1 MAHNSSTANQ
11 TTSSSIKTEEVNYFF
26 QDEHGQIAKML
37 KPVQVKQIQSM
48 DHPKS
53 SMVFPSSSARNGGGG
68 GGGGGSGIGNVG
80 RMGAFSQMVSG
91 IELNVMHQLSNVSF
105 NSCSRAQRIRI
116 RDNLYDYKTAATL
129 QFQKT
134 KIGIEIERIDHYFYR
149 HSIQSSPM
157 HTMSA
162 SSSSVQRKRKPDKAG
177 KGLRHFSMKVCE
189 KVQEKGKTT
198 YNEVADDL
206 VNEELKNSYDT
217 NCDQKNI
224 RRRVYDALNVLMA
237 INVISKDKKEIRWI
251 GLPANSAE
259 VQKTS
264 LNSLIP
270 FTLHL
275 LIVVSQQFLAL
286 EEENN
291 TRRERIKKKHE
302 TLREL
307 VLQNV
312 AFKGLVERNKQAE
325 SQGVVPSPN
334 SSIQLPFIIVNTHK
348 STKINCSVTN
358 DKSEYIFK
366 FDNTFE
372 MHDDIAVLKRMGLPL
387 GLDKGECTAENI
399 ERIKAWV
406 PPNMA
411 KYVEAYGTGKV
422 IDPMYDSDADD
433 NDFNPYLESTNESQS
448 LVQHSQHT
456 TDVEYKLELDDDELE
471 DDID

>member
-1 MAHNSSTANQ
+1 MAHTSTTNQ
-11 TTSSSIKTEEVNYFF
+11 TSGAVKTDEVNYFF
-26 QDEHGQIAKML
+26 RDEHGQIAKML
-37 KPVQVKQIQSM
+37 KPVQVKQSQSM

-53 SMVFPSSSARNGGGG
+53 SMVFASSSARNV
-68 GGGGGSGIGNVG
+68 GGSGGSSSGGIGNVG
-80 RMGAFSQMVSG
+80 RMGAFSQMSTTNQGQFIRLQDGYITLPKTENTSYTTAVSAQKG
-91 IELNVMHQLSNVSF
+91 SSTGGVGGGGGG
-105 NSCSRAQRIRI
+105 SREVLKSGRYEKYTPNNAMKMKSK
-116 RDNLYDYKTAATL
+116 LHA
-129 QFQKT
+129 
-134 KIGIEIERIDHYFYR
+134 
-149 HSIQSSPM
+149 IQSSPM
-157 HTMSA
+157 DTMSG

-206 VNEELKNSYDT
+206 VTEELKNNSYDT

-259 VQKTS
+259 
-264 LNSLIP
+264 
-270 FTLHL
+270 
-275 LIVVSQQFLAL
+275 QFQAL

-291 TRRERIKKKHE
+291 TRRERIKQKQE
-302 TLREL
+302 MLREL
-307 VLQNV
+307 VMQHV
-312 AFKGLVERNKQAE
+312 AFKGLVERNKRAE
-325 SQGVVPSPN
+325 SQGAVPSPN

-372 MHDDIAVLKRMGLPL
+372 MHDDIEVLKRMGLL
-387 GLDKGECTAENI
+387 QGLDKGECTAENI
-399 ERIKAWV
+399 ERVKAWV
-406 PPNMA
+406 PPNLA

-422 IDPMYDSDADD
+422 VDPMYDSDDDD
-433 NDFNPYLESTNESQS
+433 NDYNSYLELTNESQS
-448 LVQHSQHT
+448 FAQHTQHT
-456 TDVEYKLELDDDELE
+456 TDVEFKSEVDDDELE
-471 DDID
+471 EDID

>member
-1 MAHNSSTANQ
+1 MAHTSATNQ
-11 TTSSSIKTEEVNYFF
+11 TTSGAVKTDEVNYFF
-26 QDEHGQIAKML
+26 RDEHGQIQKML
-37 KPVQVKQIQSM
+37 KPVQMKHESM
-48 DHPKS
+48 DHPK
-53 SMVFPSSSARNGGGG
+53 VFPSSSARNGGGG
-68 GGGGGSGIGNVG
+68 GGSSNSGGIGNVG
-80 RMGAFSQMVSG
+80 RMGAFSQMGTTDKGQFIRLQDGYITIPKTENTSYTTAVS
-91 IELNVMHQLSNVSF
+91 
-105 NSCSRAQRIRI
+105 AQKGSGAGGGSGVHEVIKSGRYEKYTP
-116 RDNLYDYKTAATL
+116 NNAMKMKSKLHA
-129 QFQKT
+129 
-134 KIGIEIERIDHYFYR
+134 
-149 HSIQSSPM
+149 IQSSPM

-189 KVQEKGKTT
+189 KVEEKGKTT

-206 VNEELKNSYDT
+206 VTEELKNNSYDT

-259 VQKTS
+259 
-264 LNSLIP
+264 
-270 FTLHL
+270 
-275 LIVVSQQFLAL
+275 QFLAL

-291 TRRERIKKKHE
+291 TRRERIKQKHE
-302 TLREL
+302 MLREL
-307 VLQNV
+307 IMQHV
-312 AFKGLVERNKQAE
+312 AFKGLVERNKRAE

-372 MHDDIAVLKRMGLPL
+372 MHDDIEVLKRMGLLL

-399 ERIKAWV
+399 ERVKAWV
-406 PPNMA
+406 PPNLA
-411 KYVEAYGTGKV
+411 KYVEAYGTGK
-422 IDPMYDSDADD
+422 IGDPMYDSDDDD
-433 NDFNPYLESTNESQS
+433 NDFNSYLESTNESQS
-448 LVQHSQHT
+448 FAQHTQHT
-456 TDVEYKLELDDDELE
+456 TDVEFKSEVDDDELE